1 MKISKLIEIEN
12 FDAKAVFIGAWSNFL
27 SDGIRAS
34 VKWAEV

>member
-12 FDAKAVFIGAWSNFL
+12 FDAKAVFIGARSNFL

-34 VKWAEV
+34 VKRVEV